1 MAESFKNTLNAVD
14 SLWACNSSEAVFDI
28 VAEYGRGLGFELA
41 IIACCCPMLMSPRK
55 SAPFHTNC
63 PQKWVELYAQHDFM
77 SVDPIVQLAMRS
89 SRPFTAKTAFADGS
103 KQAQAFRAAA
113 VEHGLEFGWFIP
125 VHIADRPSGLVGF
138 GGASEVQ
145 LTVFQKLESSIVGQ
159 VAYERASLYF
169 GDIMAET
176 EVSISDRERAVLTL
190 VARGKTNWEAG
201 AALSISEYSVR
212 DYLKA
217 LSAKLQTSNRTH
229 TVARAM
235 QLGLIAP

>member
-1 MAESFKNTLNAVD
+1 MAESFKNTLDVVD
-14 SLWACNSSEAVFDI
+14 SLWACDSSEAVFDI

-63 PQKWVELYAQHDFM
+63 PKTWVELYAQHD
-77 SVDPIVQLAMRS
+77 L
-89 SRPFTAKTAFADGS
+89 
-103 KQAQAFRAAA
+103 
-113 VEHGLEFGWFIP
+113 
-125 VHIADRPSGLVGF
+125 
-138 GGASEVQ
+138 
-145 LTVFQKLESSIVGQ
+145 LESSIVGQ